1 MGVDWQFLDWREA
14 RRFRALQLKREGWRQ
29 RDIAEA
35 FGVTEGAVSQ
45 WMKLVEEHGR
55 QVLAARPHPGAP
67 LKLPDPQRQR
77 LLDLLALG
85 AEAHGFRG
93 EVWTCDR
100 VARLIARKFGVHYH
114 RAHVSRLLKALDW
127 TPQVPRQRAA
137 QRDEEEIRRWRAE
150 QWPRLKK
157 GR

>member
-1 MGVDWQFLDWREA
+1 MGLDSHVLDWREA
-14 RRFRALQLKREGWRQ
+14 RRFRAFELKQEGWSQ

-45 WMKLVEEHGR
+45 WMKTAEERGQR
-55 QVLAARPHPGAP
+55 ALAARPHPGAP
-67 LKLPDPQRQR
+67 RKLPDQQRQH
-77 LLDLLALG
+77 LLDFLALG

-114 RAHVSRLLKALDW
+114 RSHVSRLLKALDW

-137 QRDEEEIRRWRAE
+137 QRDEEEIQNWRAE
-150 QWPRLKK
+150 RWPRLKK

>member
-1 MGVDWQFLDWREA
+1 MGVDSQFLDWREA

-45 WMKLVEEHGR
+45 WMKLAEEHGR

-137 QRDEEEIRRWRAE
+137 QRDEEEIRHWRAE